1 MVENLKD
8 PVPLSHFMKYAI
20 TRNKIE
26 EKGEHQKKLKVIRQD
41 HRRKE
46 GEIGQS
52 RSQAARDH
60 VLYTYNAS
68 FHSHN
73 SRPLMRT
80 SVPRDRESMA
90 RIQDMSNIYLLQ
102 VAAER
107 HNASRVF
114 RKKLLLSKSYPP
126 PLMPSHDSTTKNIFL
141 NSLQVLSTAKQRL
154 TSVEVNEV
162 EKRKIR
168 RSASLQTFK
177 NLYLRDETQ
186 QTPHEL
192 YHSANTEKD
201 LALSNIDEQ
210 EKKKVR
216 PMTSEATYP
225 IRRRSCQFSISA
237 KSLIHLQRIQQ
248 ESRMKVTTR
257 PRHSLPSMS
266 TIARLSQSE
275 VDIAIKNNSQDP
287 EKKTNVENKE
297 KQYKVYNRSKHTT
310 QNSKRLDERTHSKL
324 VQEIKVEDV
333 QQQSNK
339 SPQESKVERHKNEKE
354 NKNLDVAQAV
364 QKEEITRKPNTEIS
378 KPTTKKN
385 KPVLVPD
392 LRSKSDQK
400 RKRSVHW
407 SDTVPPDKHG

>member
-1 MVENLKD
+1 
-8 PVPLSHFMKYAI
+8 
-20 TRNKIE
+20 
-26 EKGEHQKKLKVIRQD
+26 
-41 HRRKE
+41 
-46 GEIGQS
+46 
-52 RSQAARDH
+52 
-60 VLYTYNAS
+60 
-68 FHSHN
+68 
-73 SRPLMRT
+73 
-80 SVPRDRESMA
+80 
-90 RIQDMSNIYLLQ
+90 
-102 VAAER
+102 
-107 HNASRVF
+107 
-114 RKKLLLSKSYPP
+114 
-126 PLMPSHDSTTKNIFL
+126 
-141 NSLQVLSTAKQRL
+141 
-154 TSVEVNEV
+154 
-162 EKRKIR
+162 
-168 RSASLQTFK
+168 
-177 NLYLRDETQ
+177 
-186 QTPHEL
+186 
-192 YHSANTEKD
+192 
-201 LALSNIDEQ
+201 
-210 EKKKVR
+210 
-216 PMTSEATYP
+216 MTSEATYP

-339 SPQESKVERHKNEKE
+339 SPQESKVGRHKNEKE